1 MFYYNKYTLIKRTN
15 KKQECSLGKIIVSE
29 GGNAMRS
36 MTGFGNASGIVRGS
50 LVSLEISSLNHR
62 SLDLSI
68 RVPSLWGPIETF
80 VRDKIRQSINRGKIH
95 FWMRRQS
102 TETTEPIFTFNEN
115 MAKEYIEQIKK
126 LKQLLNTNEEISIN
140 TLIQLPG
147 IFETT
152 LSDEELELIKSE
164 AEPLIECAIENLN
177 RSREK
182 EGQAIKKQ
190 IHEHLNELGS
200 GLSLLE
206 QKAPELVEQQKDKI
220 RTKLAEISTDLTVK
234 EERIAMETVLWA
246 DKLDITEEIN
256 RANTHLTRAFELLET
271 EQNGKPLN
279 FLVQEIGRE
288 LNTISAKLR
297 DAYLAWQLVQMKT
310 VLEKIRE
317 QIQNVE

>member
-1 MFYYNKYTLIKRTN
+1 
-15 KKQECSLGKIIVSE
+15 
-29 GGNAMRS
+29 MRS
-36 MTGFGNASGIVRGS
+36 MTGFGSTSGIVRGS
-50 LVSLEISSLNHR
+50 LVSLEISSVNHR
-62 SLDLSI
+62 SLELSI

-80 VRDKIRQSINRGKIH
+80 IRDKIRQSINRGKIH

-102 TETTEPIFTFNEN
+102 TEATEPVFTFNEN
-115 MAKEYIEQIKK
+115 VAKEYIEQIKK

-164 AEPLIECAIENLN
+164 AEPLIDRAIENLN
-177 RSREK
+177 QSREI

-190 IHEHLNELGS
+190 IYAHLNELIS
-200 GLSLLE
+200 GILLLE
-206 QKAPELVEQQKDKI
+206 QKAPELVEQQKEKI
-220 RTKLAEISTDLTVK
+220 RTKLTEISADPTVK
-234 EERIAMETVLWA
+234 EERIAMETILWA

-256 RANTHLTRAFELLET
+256 RANTHLTRVYALLET

-297 DAYLAWQLVQMKT
+297 DAELAWQLVQMKT
-310 VLEKIRE
+310 ILEKIRE

>member
-62 SLDLSI
+62 SLELSI

-297 DAYLAWQLVQMKT
+297 DADLAWQLVQMKT

>member
-1 MFYYNKYTLIKRTN
+1 
-15 KKQECSLGKIIVSE
+15 
-29 GGNAMRS
+29 MRS
-36 MTGFGNASGIVRGS
+36 MTGFGNASGIVRNAI
-50 LVSLEISSLNHR
+50 VSLEINSVNHR
-62 SLDLSI
+62 SLEISI

-80 VRDKIRQSINRGKIH
+80 IRDKIRQNINRGKIH

-102 TETTEPIFTFNEN
+102 SETTGPSFTFNEN
-115 MAKEYIEQIKK
+115 VVKEYLEHIKK
-126 LKQLLNTNEEISIN
+126 LKQILNTDEEISIN

-152 LSDEELELIKSE
+152 ITDEEIELIKLE
-164 AEPLIECAIENLN
+164 MEPLIDLVIENLN
-177 RSREK
+177 KSREI

-190 IHEHLNELGS
+190 IQEHFNELRS
-200 GLSLLE
+200 GIHILEQKTPELLE
-206 QKAPELVEQQKDKI
+206 QQKERI
-220 RTKLAEISTDLTVK
+220 RTKLAEISLDPSMK
-234 EERIAMETVLWA
+234 EERLAMETILWA

-256 RANTHLTRAFELLET
+256 RVNTHLSRAHELLEM

-279 FLVQEIGRE
+279 FLIQEMGRE

-297 DAYLAWQLVQMKT
+297 DADLAWLLVQMKT